1 MEDDVLKLEL
11 AIATW
16 LKQEGGEVTLD
27 GDVLQELIKT
37 AEESDD
43 KPHLLEFENL
53 REGKDLK
60 IKLREVFRNE

>member
-53 REGKDLK
+53 
-60 IKLREVFRNE
+60 